1 MNEAYTGRTVY
12 RRTVTRKVR
21 DVARGRWVRRVE
33 ERPESEWIEIEGVT
47 PALISRET
55 FEAAQRRM
63 SDPERRRRREPT
75 RAYSLRGRVRCGEC
89 EAPLVGHAVNN
100 GRYHYYRCPNG
111 TSGPGEHRCGS
122 KYVRLERLEH
132 AVKSGLADFLSRP
145 ERVMDE
151 VTRMVAEAEAPPREL
166 LTARSELAEL
176 ERRQGR
182 LAQLYTR
189 SDMPP
194 SVLEA
199 ESRTLADRRWKLEAR
214 IRELEPRAP
223 RGAAIEALRRD
234 LPGILEEIRER
245 ISRGGEDDFE
255 LLLRAVDAQI
265 SATAEGAT
273 IAGTLPIIDQ
283 SCESFATIERTSA

>member
-1 MNEAYTGRTVY
+1 MYGYRYDPASGTRFVDETQADVVRRVFDDFIAIGTCHGLAQRLNAEDVPSFGGGRWYPLTIRRLLMNEAYTGRTVY

-122 KYVRLERLEH
+122 KYVRLERLEA
-132 AVKSGLADFLSRP
+132 AVKSVLAEFLS
-145 ERVMDE
+145 
-151 VTRMVAEAEAPPREL
+151 
-166 LTARSELAEL
+166 
-176 ERRQGR
+176 
-182 LAQLYTR
+182 
-189 SDMPP
+189 
-194 SVLEA
+194 
-199 ESRTLADRRWKLEAR
+199 
-214 IRELEPRAP
+214 
-223 RGAAIEALRRD
+223 
-234 LPGILEEIRER
+234 
-245 ISRGGEDDFE
+245 
-255 LLLRAVDAQI
+255 
-265 SATAEGAT
+265 
-273 IAGTLPIIDQ
+273 
-283 SCESFATIERTSA
+283 